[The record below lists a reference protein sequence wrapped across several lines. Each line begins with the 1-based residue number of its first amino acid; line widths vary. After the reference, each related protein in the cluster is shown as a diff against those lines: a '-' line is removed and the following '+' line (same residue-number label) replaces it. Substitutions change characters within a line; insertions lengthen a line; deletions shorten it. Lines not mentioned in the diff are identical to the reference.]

1 MKDFCL
7 TEDNVLLIDEKDLLI
22 QQIDMLFDTNEHEVY
37 GEIYGVRFFDFIWDL
52 SISANE
58 ISQYTEQVIKKYIN
72 LFDWNLKVE
81 TNILQGTQNDII
93 LINIKLYKYDTII
106 EKTYKVG

>member
-7 TEDNVLLIDEKDLLI
+7 SEDSVLITDERDHLI
-22 QQIDMLFDTNEHEVY
+22 QQIDMLFDTQEKEVY
-37 GEIYGVRFFDFIWDL
+37 GEEFGSRFLDFIWDL
-52 SISANE
+52 SISSNE
-58 ISQYTEQVIKKYIN
+58 ISKYTEQIIRKYIN
-72 LFDWNLKVE
+72 LFEWELYVE